1 MHSGKKLMWNK
12 KKQFPFQYVM
22 KLQEHEKIINKI
34 KSYPFIEAENKR
46 KDVHQTPI
54 CSKYV

>member
-22 KLQEHEKIINKI
+22 KLQEYEKIIKKNI
-34 KSYPFIEAENKR
+34 SFHKSR
-46 KDVHQTPI
+46 KQKERRAPKTNL
-54 CSKYV
+54 